1 VVRHGATFP
10 DQADT
15 DPLNPENIAAQR
27 QLNDKGKAAA
37 KAFGHALRQIGVR
50 VSQVHTSQFNRA
62 YQTALL
68 AGLSNIEKTADLTEG
83 GLGPLASRYVKVDD
97 LPWKP
102 TPCPGI
108 DMKVLLEDKETGLL
122 TALFRWQ
129 PGSELSLHEHVEVE
143 QTFVIEGSLVDDE
156 GEVTAGNYVWRPKG
170 NRHIA
175 KSPNG
180 ALVLSIF
187 LKPNIFLGGAAEG
200 QQLR

>member
-1 VVRHGATFP
+1 M
-10 DQADT
+10 
-15 DPLNPENIAAQR
+15 
-27 QLNDKGKAAA
+27 
-37 KAFGHALRQIGVR
+37 
-50 VSQVHTSQFNRA
+50 
-62 YQTALL
+62 TAMTPF
-68 AGLSNIEKTADLTEG
+68 LSNEDM
-83 GLGPLASRYVKVDD
+83 LGPLASRYVDVGS

-102 TPCPGI
+102 TPCAGI

-129 PGSELSLHEHVEVE
+129 PGSELALHEHVEVE
-143 QTFVIEGSLVDDE
+143 QTFVLEGSLEDDE

-187 LKPNIFLGGAAEG
+187 LKPNIFLTGENEG
-200 QQLR
+200 TQLR

>member
-1 VVRHGATFP
+1 MAAPCGGEIEERTMTATTPFM
-10 DQADT
+10 
-15 DPLNPENIAAQR
+15 
-27 QLNDKGKAAA
+27 
-37 KAFGHALRQIGVR
+37 
-50 VSQVHTSQFNRA
+50 
-62 YQTALL
+62 
-68 AGLSNIEKTADLTEG
+68 AGEDR
-83 GLGPLASRYVKVDD
+83 LGPLTSRYVDVDG

-102 TPCPGI
+102 TPCAGI

-129 PGSELSLHEHVEVE
+129 PGAELALHEHVEVE
-143 QTFVIEGSLVDDE
+143 QTFVLEGSLEDDE

-180 ALVLSIF
+180 ALVLTVL
-187 LKPNIFLGGAAEG
+187 LKPNIFLQGPGEG